1 MSSRVSQKQANQMV
15 RAQLAKEQRRR
26 RATITAL
33 IAVAVLVAAGLI
45 GWGVYT
51 HQKST
56 GYETPANATADGMG
70 LVAAQGP
77 VLVETYIDYM
87 CPYCG
92 EFERSSASTVDKLIS
107 DGKIQYV
114 IHPIAFLD
122 EASNGTKY
130 STRASASAA
139 CASDGGKLLA
149 YNNALFAKQPAEA
162 SNGLTNDELITIGK
176 SVGLGGDFES
186 CVKDGKYL
194 TWVPQVTDAAS
205 RRGIQ
210 GTPTVYVAGKELD
223 KPTAESLLAAVNAA
237 S

>member
-1 MSSRVSQKQANQMV
+1 MSSRVNQKQANQMV

-26 RATITAL
+26 RALITAL

-45 GWGVYT
+45 GWGIYT

-56 GYETPANATADGMG
+56 GYETPVNATADGMG
-70 LVAAQGP
+70 LIAAKGP
-77 VLVETYIDYM
+77 VTVEIYQDYM

-92 EFERSSASTVDKLIS
+92 MFEKEAQATIDKLVS
-107 DGKIQYV
+107 DGKIQLT
-114 IHPIAFLD
+114 IHPIAILD

-130 STRASASAA
+130 STRASAAAA
-139 CASDGGKLLA
+139 CASDAGKLLP
-149 YNNALFAKQPAEA
+149 YNSALYANQPQEG
-162 SNGLTNDELITIGK
+162 SDGLTTDKLVQIGT
-176 SVGLGGDFES
+176 SVGLGNDFES
-186 CVKDGKYL
+186 CVKSGTYL

-210 GTPTVYVAGKELD
+210 GTPTVYVAGKRLD
-223 KPTAESLLAAVNAA
+223 QPSAEGLLAAVNAA